1 VCWRVCTPSLS
12 TWRYQRWPSCRTTL
26 HYTTLH
32 YTTLH
37 YTTLHYTTLHYT
49 TLHYTTLPYPP
60 LHYTTLHYT
69 TLHYTTLAKLPSLPP
84 PPLLCCSLT
93 SLCDGFLV
101 QAEFTVK
108 GSGAE
113 AILTDVVVHQTAIAE
128 HPTLRSH
135 KVTVVAVST
144 DGSLIFEQDVVI
156 KAQVG
161 A

>member
-1 VCWRVCTPSLS
+1 MSFLPCVPSFVQAWSAEWLETAGLNSLQVCVCVGVCARHP
-12 TWRYQRWPSCRTTL
+12 C
-26 HYTTLH
+26 
-32 YTTLH
+32 
-37 YTTLHYTTLHYT
+37 
-49 TLHYTTLPYPP
+49 P
-60 LHYTTLHYT
+60 LGITSAGQFAELT
-69 TLHYTTLAKLPSLPP
+69 PP
-84 PPLLCCSLT
+84 PVLCCSLT
-93 SLCDGFLV
+93 SLCDGFLL

-144 DGSLIFEQDVVI
+144 NGSLIFEQDVVI

-161 A
+161 T